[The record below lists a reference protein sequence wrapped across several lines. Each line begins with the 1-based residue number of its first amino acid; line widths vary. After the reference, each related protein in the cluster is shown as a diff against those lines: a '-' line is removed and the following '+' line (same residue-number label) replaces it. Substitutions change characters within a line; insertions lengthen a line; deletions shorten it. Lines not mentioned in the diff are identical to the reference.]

1 MASVMMKQSDEKHI
15 LGTATTEILLW
26 SSRRDLIAVS
36 NSSGNTYACSS
47 SFVKCFS
54 NAVALF

>member
-1 MASVMMKQSDEKHI
+1 MVSCMMRQTDEKHI

-36 NSSGNTYACSS
+36 NSLGKIFIY
-47 SFVKCFS
+47 
-54 NAVALF
+54 LFYPWLGDK